1 MSSNPEKSR
10 LAQAAR
16 LARQAEAAAA
26 AGRVQ
31 EAVGLLK
38 EALRLDPAD
47 RRALHRLAELHV
59 RLERPLEAARFFA
72 AKARC
77 EEREGFEQR
86 AIASWRLALRCDPA
100 MLEGYERIGG
110 LYVSLGR
117 PADAR
122 VHYARSAQA
131 LRAAG
136 RRDEAAILDAHLA
149 TLDAPAAPARPSAVV
164 PDPKPVASP
173 AVAPRAPEP
182 ASPVSDPAPAASE
195 AIPGASEP
203 PEPDDTAAAFAAD
216 RMQSASLFHH
226 YGLHA
231 QAREQLEDLLKSLP
245 EHLKGRQLLVEVC
258 RALGDDEAA
267 AQHLRLATHL
277 MRRQGVAKETTP
289 EEPVG
294 LPPFEDWAVD
304 EPQDP
309 MAALVEEIR
318 QDVERALDQITRKGG
333 RR

>member
-1 MSSNPEKSR
+1 M
-10 LAQAAR
+10 
-16 LARQAEAAAA
+16 

-38 EALRLDPAD
+38 EALRLDSAD
-47 RRALHRLAELHV
+47 RRALHRLGELHV
-59 RLERPLEAARFFA
+59 RLGRPVEAAGFFA

-77 EEREGFEQR
+77 EEREGFAQR

-122 VHYARSAQA
+122 LHYERSAQA

-136 RRDEAAILDAHLA
+136 RRAEAAILDAHLA
-149 TLDAPAAPARPSAVV
+149 TLDAPGAPARS
-164 PDPKPVASP
+164 
-173 AVAPRAPEP
+173 
-182 ASPVSDPAPAASE
+182 APAA
-195 AIPGASEP
+195 AAAASDP

-231 QAREQLEDLLKSLP
+231 RPASSSRTS
-245 EHLKGRQLLVEVC
+245 
-258 RALGDDEAA
+258 
-267 AQHLRLATHL
+267 
-277 MRRQGVAKETTP
+277 
-289 EEPVG
+289 
-294 LPPFEDWAVD
+294 
-304 EPQDP
+304 
-309 MAALVEEIR
+309 
-318 QDVERALDQITRKGG
+318 
-333 RR
+333 